1 MKYLYIGVVNGLHN
15 EMYNPQ
21 LEALMETD
29 LMISSNRLEA
39 NNHFWNVIFNSQNIS
54 NLLDNIS
61 ITEDINPAYLSILN
75 YKDFFLEKVL
85 EAQVRI
91 CYCNNSPQEFF
102 TYLETLNLVCKLY
115 SEYMYFP
122 HTLTLQDGFITNNS
136 NARIIWEECSNPAKN
151 PYFTYIK
158 QHVLPLIENDNP
170 QLLFLEGAPNYY
182 NMGLAKLIKQKIQNI
197 RICMTR
203 HSSEYYSLNKLDY
216 LLKKNHYF
224 FKLVDIVILE
234 FFSDIEKELILD
246 IPLEQMDNI
255 LYKNKEGNIIQNK
268 YSNSWN
274 NKQISYEIRPQNKI
288 ADFQS
293 NPAKLANVH
302 LEPYTKCFWNKCS
315 FCGINKKYHFENQ
328 ITNEALFT
336 TRLDELKQLVLN
348 GITYI
353 WFIDEAIPANKLK
366 KLARFFI
373 ENQLSV
379 IWQIRSRICQEL
391 IDDCLIELLEHAGLK
406 EIRLGLESASLPVL
420 KKMNKFDE
428 SFSLDLVENICKKFV
443 QHNISVHFPII
454 IGFPGETVYDRKC
467 TYDFLRYLH
476 QKYPMVTFN
485 INLFGL
491 DICSPMF
498 TNWTSYEIAN
508 IYFPCIPDYY
518 IANIV
523 GWSGINNF
531 TSDLLS
537 HERDKIMKD
546 ILYPWMPLNA
556 TLKPYIFYRLSETI
570 RNTLYWKEKPI
581 KEEKQLDKQSIL
593 LKNKNVTISYQSN
606 QEIYII
612 YNWSNHH
619 YMIGNENTLKV
630 FHAFNSSDRVEDA
643 IKKLCLID
651 SKLFRENDL
660 MNLIYKLFSLDYL
673 ILK

>member
-406 EIRLGLESASLPVL
+406 EIRLGLESASLPIL

>member
-21 LEALMETD
+21 LDALLETD
-29 LMISSNRLEA
+29 LQISSNRLEA
-39 NNHFWNVIFNSQNIS
+39 NNHFWSVIFNSQNIS

-182 NMGLAKLIKQKIQNI
+182 NMGLAKLIKQQIPNI
-197 RICMTR
+197 CICMTR
-203 HSSEYYSLNKLDY
+203 HSSEYFSLNKLDY

-234 FFSDIEKELILD
+234 FFFDIEKELILN

-274 NKQISYEIRPQNKI
+274 SKQISYEIRPQNKI

-328 ITNEALFT
+328 LTNEALFT

-353 WFIDEAIPANKLK
+353 WFIDEAIPVDKLK

-391 IDDCLIELLEHAGLK
+391 TDDSLIELLEHAGLK
-406 EIRLGLESASLPVL
+406 EIRLGLESASLPIL

-428 SFSLDLVENICKKFV
+428 SFSLDLVENICEKFV
-443 QHNISVHFPII
+443 QRNISIHFPII

-523 GWSGINNF
+523 GWSGIDNF

-537 HERDKIMKD
+537 PERDKIMKD

-593 LKNKNVTISYQSN
+593 LKNKNITISYQPN
-606 QEIYII
+606 REIYII

>member
-366 KLARFFI
+366 KLAQFFI

-406 EIRLGLESASLPVL
+406 EIRLGLESASLPIL